1 MDTDRTV
8 SSDDE
13 IDYSV
18 KPDFYD
24 SNLDDR
30 DEVWVHKRRKDVT
43 TDAVLSCPACLNM
56 VCIDCQRHEK
66 YVTQYRAMFVF
77 NCKIKEIEVKHAENA
92 KPEELL
98 WPVCCAVCDTKL
110 GVFDQD
116 EVYHFFDVLPSN

>member
-1 MDTDRTV
+1 MRFFLNSVSV

-56 VCIDCQRHEK
+56 VCIDCQR
-66 YVTQYRAMFVF
+66 YRTVNHMYSFLISFSFVF
-77 NCKIKEIEVKHAENA
+77 
-92 KPEELL
+92 
-98 WPVCCAVCDTKL
+98 
-110 GVFDQD
+110 
-116 EVYHFFDVLPSN
+116 VL